1 MKEGGLTMPTLA
13 RIESLSRRH
22 SHIDRRI
29 ADEELRPLPDQR
41 VLMSLKLQ
49 KLRIKEEIDRL
60 RSV

>member
-1 MKEGGLTMPTLA
+1 MPTLA